1 MKKVTKKM
9 VGEFLAETKGEL
21 NWCVFSFDKKT
32 GVRDMAY
39 GGYEFMSAFAV
50 MTTQLAKGL
59 DVILTNKDGWEF
71 SNNYELTNHKRVTY
85 DQMKPYMIV
94 VGEYSFEISKAKK
107 Y

>member
-9 VGEFLAETKGEL
+9 VGEFLAETKGEC

-71 SNNYELTNHKRVTY
+71 SNNYEWTNHKRVTY
-85 DQMKPYMIV
+85 DQMKDYQIKV
-94 VGEYSFEISKAKK
+94 AEYSFEVGKAKK